1 VTCKGYG
8 FFAFKKGKK
17 IMRVLKF
24 GGSSLASAE
33 RFRQVADIIKDKS
46 QSSKVAVVV
55 SAPQGVTNHLV
66 AMAENISDDAK
77 LITDLGHFKRAITT
91 IIEDLSA
98 SLAEFNSQHCEQAL
112 VNYEHQLQRY
122 MQGAT
127 MLSYCPDH
135 IRARIISTGERLSV
149 AILDSVL
156 QSSGLQ
162 VSLLS
167 PEKFLFTNESSLNA
181 VADLVLSKEKFS
193 AEYEKL
199 NQVSLMP
206 GFIGMSIGKDN
217 EEGQVTTLGRN
228 GSDYSAAVL
237 AVCMQAEC
245 CEIWT
250 DVDGVYNADPRMIKD
265 AKLLDYLSYQEAM
278 ELSYFGASVLHPK
291 TIGPI
296 AQYHIPCLIKNTS
309 NPAAPGTLISSENDQ
324 QKRVKA
330 ISNLDDLTIVN
341 VSGPGMKGMVGMA
354 SRVFA
359 TMSRENISLVLISQ
373 SSSEY
378 CISFSIHSVDAQQA
392 EQSLKEEFELEL
404 LNGLLEPIT
413 LQGELSI
420 VSLVGDG
427 MHHQRGVAAKFFSSL
442 EQARV
447 NVVAIAQ
454 DSSERSISVVIEQ
467 RKCTAAMKVSHQN
480 FFSHKPTIDV
490 FLVGC
495 GVVGSELI
503 AQISRQQASLKEQN
517 IALKVYGIANSKG
530 MVFDQEGIDLGNWQE
545 VMVQGAEKKQAVE
558 VSAENIKKFVS
569 DNHLINPVLVDS
581 TSNEALAMS
590 YVDYLA
596 EGFHVV
602 TPNKKANTDSWQ
614 YYQEL
619 RSTAQK
625 TNRRFLYETTV
636 GAGLPVI
643 DTLQNLIK
651 AGDQLQR
658 FEGVLSGSLSYI
670 FGKLDEGMSLS
681 QATAIAKENGFTE
694 PDPRDDLSGM
704 DVARKLLIMARE
716 SGMQLELS
724 DINIESVL
732 PDDFDDSGDVDAFMS
747 NLSKLDSDVSSR
759 CAAAKAEGKVLRYI
773 GNIVDGKCQVSIE
786 SVDSNHP
793 LYSIKDGEN
802 ALAIH
807 SRYYQPLPFV
817 LRGYGAGAAVTAAG
831 VFGDILR
838 TLAWEQQH

>member
-1 VTCKGYG
+1 
-8 FFAFKKGKK
+8 
-17 IMRVLKF
+17 MRVLKF

-66 AMAENISDDAK
+66 AMAENLSDDAK
-77 LITDLGHFKRAITT
+77 LITDLGHFTRAITT

-98 SLAEFNSQHCEQAL
+98 SLTEFNAQHCQQAL
-112 VNYEHQLQRY
+112 ANYEHQLQRY

-156 QSSGLQ
+156 QSLGLQ

-181 VADLVLSKEKFS
+181 VADLVLSKERFS
-193 AEYEKL
+193 TEYKTL

-206 GFIGMSIGKDN
+206 GFIGMSHSQDN
-217 EEGQVTTLGRN
+217 SAGQITTLGRN

-237 AVCMQAEC
+237 AVCMQADC

-309 NPAAPGTLISSENDQ
+309 NPAAPGTLISNENDQ

-330 ISNLDDLTIVN
+330 ISNLNELTMVN

-378 CISFSIHSVDAQQA
+378 CISCCIHSVDAQLA

-413 LQGELSI
+413 LKGELSI

-503 AQISRQQASLKEQN
+503 AQISRQQTSLKAQN

-530 MVFDQEGIDLGNWQE
+530 MVFNKEGIDLDNWQD
-545 VMVQGAEKKQAVE
+545 VMAQA
-558 VSAENIKKFVS
+558 AENKKTLEVNAHNMKAFVS
-569 DNHLINPVLVDS
+569 ENHLINPVLVDS
-581 TSNEALAMS
+581 TSDEALAMS
-590 YVDYLA
+590 YVDYFA

-681 QATAIAKENGFTE
+681 AATAIAKENGFTE

-716 SGMQLELS
+716 AGMQLELS

-732 PDDFDDSGDVDAFMS
+732 PDDFDDSGDVEQFMS
-747 NLSKLDSDVSSR
+747 NLSKLDNAVSAR
-759 CAAAKAEGKVLRYI
+759 CEAAKEAGKVLRYI
-773 GNIVDGKCQVSIE
+773 GNIVDGKCRVSIE
-786 SVDSNHP
+786 AVDASHP
-793 LYSIKDGEN
+793 LYSIKEGEN

-831 VFGDILR
+831 VFGDVLR
-838 TLAWEQQH
+838 TLTWEQQH

>member
-1 VTCKGYG
+1 VTIKVTG
-8 FFAFKKGKK
+8 FFFVLGEVK
-17 IMRVLKF
+17 MRVLKF

-33 RFRQVADIIKDKS
+33 RFVQVANIIKSKS
-46 QSSKVAVVV
+46 SSSELAIVV

-66 AMAENISDDAK
+66 AMAENISDEIK
-77 LITDLGHFKRAITT
+77 LQNDLKHFRQAIET
-91 IIEDLSA
+91 IIGDLSA
-98 SLAEFNSQHCEQAL
+98 TLANFDVKHAEQTLA
-112 VNYEHQLQRY
+112 NWEHQLARY
-122 MQGAT
+122 LQGAT

-135 IRARIISTGERLSV
+135 IRAIIISIGERMSV

-156 QSSGLQ
+156 RTSDIE
-162 VSLLS
+162 VSVLE
-167 PEKFLFTNESSLNA
+167 PEKFLRTNDVSLNA
-181 VADLVLSKEKFS
+181 LADLVLCKEKFKVQFES
-193 AEYEKL
+193 L
-199 NQVSLMP
+199 NKVSLMP
-206 GFIGMSIGKDN
+206 GFIGVDSQGK
-217 EEGQVTTLGRN
+217 VTTLGRN

-237 AVCMQAEC
+237 AVCTQAEC

-250 DVDGVYNADPRMIKD
+250 DVDGVYNADPRLIKD
-265 AKLLDYLSYQEAM
+265 ARLLDYLSYQEAM

-296 AQYHIPCLIKNTS
+296 AQYHIPCLIKNTG
-309 NPAAPGTLISSENDQ
+309 NPSAEGTLIANENDQ
-324 QKRVKA
+324 KKQVKA
-330 ISNLDDLTIVN
+330 ISNLDDLTMVN

-359 TMSRENISLVLISQ
+359 TMSRENISIVLISQ

-378 CISFSIHSVDAQQA
+378 CISFCIHSADAQLA
-392 EQSLKEEFELEL
+392 KQSLTEEFELEL
-404 LNGLLEPIT
+404 LNGLLEPLSLT
-413 LQGELSI
+413 DDLSI

-427 MHHQRGVAAKFFSSL
+427 MHHQQGVAAKFFSSL
-442 EQARV
+442 AQARV

-454 DSSERSISVVIEQ
+454 DSSERSISVVIEK
-467 RKCTAAMKVSHQN
+467 RKCTDAMKVSHQN

-503 AQISRQQASLKEQN
+503 AQIARQQPKLKEQN

-530 MVFDQEGIDLGNWQE
+530 MVFDTDGIDLDNWQGLLGKE
-545 VMVQGAEKKQAVE
+545 PVAVN
-558 VSAENIKKFVS
+558 AENIKAFVRE
-569 DNHLINPVLVDS
+569 NHLINPVLVDS

-590 YVDYLA
+590 YVDFLE

-614 YYQEL
+614 YYQAL
-619 RSTAQK
+619 RAAAQK

-643 DTLQNLIK
+643 DTFQNLLK
-651 AGDQLQR
+651 AGDELLR

-670 FGKLDEGMSLS
+670 FGKLDEGMKLS
-681 QATAIAKENGFTE
+681 EATAIAKENGFTE

-716 SGMQLELS
+716 AGLQLELS
-724 DINIESVL
+724 DIKVDSVL
-732 PDDFDDSGDVDAFMS
+732 SEDFDDSGDVDTFMK
-747 NLSKLDSDVSSR
+747 NLEKLDSPFADR
-759 CAAAKAEGKVLRYI
+759 IETAKAEGKVLRYI
-773 GNIVDGKCQVSIE
+773 GNIVDGECQVSIE
-786 SVDSNHP
+786 AVDQSHP
-793 LYSIKDGEN
+793 LHSIKDGEN

>member
-1 VTCKGYG
+1 
-8 FFAFKKGKK
+8 
-17 IMRVLKF
+17 MRVLKF
-24 GGSSLASAE
+24 GGSSLANAD
-33 RFRQVADIIKDKS
+33 RFIQVANIIKEVCQKTS
-46 QSSKVAVVV
+46 VGIVV

-66 AMAENISDDAK
+66 ALAQTPSDETANQQGLK
-77 LITDLGHFKRAITT
+77 QFKQVITAI
-91 IIEDLSA
+91 IDDLSVTIDG
-98 SLAEFNSQHCEQAL
+98 FNRQHCEQAL
-112 VNYEHQLQRY
+112 IQWEHQLSHY
-122 MQGAT
+122 LQGVA
-127 MLSYCPDH
+127 LLKFCPEH

-149 AILDSVL
+149 AMLSAVL
-156 QSSGLQ
+156 TAQNQ
-162 VSLLS
+162 EVSIIA
-167 PEKFLFTNESSLNA
+167 PEKFLTTNDSSLNA
-181 VADLVLSKEKFS
+181 VADLVLCKDQFQHVYQGNL
-193 AEYEKL
+193 A
-199 NQVSLMP
+199 NIAIMP
-206 GFIGMSIGKDN
+206 GFIGVNSQG
-217 EEGQVTTLGRN
+217 EVTTLGRN

-237 AVCMQAEC
+237 AVCTEAQC

-250 DVDGVYNADPRMIKD
+250 DVDGIYNADPRVIPE
-265 AKLLDYLSYQEAM
+265 ATLLDYLSYQEAM

-296 AQYHIPCLIKNTS
+296 AQYHIPCLIKNTG
-309 NPAAPGTLISSENDQ
+309 NPTAPGTLIATENDQ
-324 QKRVKA
+324 KQQVKA
-330 ISNLDDLTIVN
+330 ISNLDNLTMVN

-359 TMSRENISLVLISQ
+359 TMSRENISLVMISQ

-378 CISFSIHSVDAQQA
+378 CISFCIYSSDAQRA
-392 EQSLKEEFELEL
+392 KASLAEEFELEL
-404 LNGLLEPIT
+404 LNSLLEPIA
-413 LQGELSI
+413 LKNDLSI
-420 VSLVGDG
+420 ISLVGDG

-442 EQARV
+442 AQARV

-467 RKCTAAMKVSHQN
+467 RKCTDALKISHQN
-480 FFSHKPTIDV
+480 FFSHRPTIDV

-503 AQISRQQASLKEQN
+503 AQIARQQDTLKKQN
-517 IALKVYGIANSKG
+517 IDLKVYGVANSKG
-530 MVFDQEGIDLGNWQE
+530 MVFSKSGLNLQNYQAALGKN
-545 VMVQGAEKKQAVE
+545 AVE
-558 VSAENIKKFVS
+558 VNAENIKAFVR
-569 DNHLINPVLVDS
+569 DNHLINPVLVDC
-581 TSNEALAMS
+581 TSNEQLAMS
-590 YVDYLA
+590 YVDYLQ

-614 YYQEL
+614 YYQSL
-619 RSTAQK
+619 RSAAQK

-651 AGDQLQR
+651 AGDQLMR

-670 FGKLDEGMSLS
+670 FGKLEEGMSLS

-716 SGMQLELS
+716 AGMRLELS
-724 DINIESVL
+724 DIKIQSVL
-732 PDDFDDSGDVDAFMS
+732 PESFDSSGDVATFMS
-747 NLSKLDSDVSSR
+747 NLTALDNQVSEQV
-759 CAAAKAEGKVLRYI
+759 AAAKTQGKVLRYI
-773 GNIVDGKCQVSIE
+773 GNIVDGQCQVTIE
-786 SVDSNHP
+786 AVDSAHP

-831 VFGDILR
+831 VFGDVLR
-838 TLAWEQQH
+838 TLAWEHQD

>member
-1 VTCKGYG
+1 
-8 FFAFKKGKK
+8 
-17 IMRVLKF
+17 MRVLKF

-33 RFRQVADIIKDKS
+33 RFLAVASIIKEQS
-46 QSSKVAVVV
+46 QTCQVAVVV

-66 AMAENISDDAK
+66 AMAENISDEDK
-77 LITDLGHFKRAITT
+77 LQSDLGHFKHAILT
-91 IIEDLSA
+91 ILDDLSA
-98 SLAEFNSQHCEQAL
+98 TSSDFNRQHCEQVL
-112 VNYEHQLQRY
+112 TRCENQLSRY

-127 MLSYCPDH
+127 LLSFCPEH
-135 IRARIISTGERLSV
+135 IRARIISMGERLSV
-149 AILDSVL
+149 ALLSSVL
-156 QSSGLQ
+156 ASKGDN
-162 VSLLS
+162 VSELE
-167 PEKFLFTNESSLNA
+167 PEKFLHTSDDWLNA
-181 VADLVLSKEKFS
+181 VADLVLCREKFKNVYS
-193 AEYEKL
+193 KL
-199 NQVSLMP
+199 NQISVMP
-206 GFIGMSIGKDN
+206 GFIGVNSN
-217 EEGQVTTLGRN
+217 NQVTTLGRN

-237 AVCMQAEC
+237 AVCVQAQC

-250 DVDGVYNADPRMIKD
+250 DVDGIYNADPRVIKD
-265 AKLLDYLSYQEAM
+265 ASLLDYLSYQEAM

-296 AQYHIPCLIKNTS
+296 AQYHIPCLIKNTG
-309 NPAAPGTLISSENDQ
+309 NPSAPGTLIDNENDQ

-330 ISNLDDLTIVN
+330 ISSLDDLTMVN

-378 CISFSIHSVDAQQA
+378 CISFCIYSSDAQRA
-392 EQSLKEEFELEL
+392 EQSLQEEFELEL
-404 LNGLLEPIT
+404 LNGLLEPIS
-413 LQGELSI
+413 LKKELSI

-427 MHHQRGVAAKFFSSL
+427 MHHQQGVAAKFFSSL
-442 EQARV
+442 AQARV

-467 RKCTAAMKVSHQN
+467 RKCTDALKVSHQN

-495 GVVGSELI
+495 GVVGSELLAQIARQQPSLI
-503 AQISRQQASLKEQN
+503 AQN
-517 IALKVYGIANSKG
+517 IDLKVYGLANSKG
-530 MVFDQEGIDLGNWQE
+530 MVFDVNGIDLENWQ
-545 VMVQGAEKKQAVE
+545 QAQQQSPVA
-558 VSAENIKKFVS
+558 VTVENIKAFVR

-581 TSNEALAMS
+581 TSNEELAMS
-590 YVDYLA
+590 YVGFFE

-614 YYQEL
+614 YYQAL
-619 RSTAQK
+619 RSAAQK

-670 FGKLDEGMSLS
+670 FGKLDEGMALS

-724 DINIESVL
+724 DISIESVL
-732 PDDFDDSGDVDAFMS
+732 PSDFDASGDVASFMK
-747 NLSKLDSDVSSR
+747 NLSSIDQAFSQRVSD
-759 CAAAKAEGKVLRYI
+759 AKDEGKVLRYI

-786 SVDSNHP
+786 AVDQTHP
-793 LYSIKDGEN
+793 LYSVKDGEN

-807 SRYYQPLPFV
+807 SRYYQPL
-817 LRGYGAGAAVTAAG
+817 
-831 VFGDILR
+831 
-838 TLAWEQQH
+838 

>member
-1 VTCKGYG
+1 
-8 FFAFKKGKK
+8 
-17 IMRVLKF
+17 MRVLKF

-33 RFRQVADIIKDKS
+33 RFVQVANIIKSKS
-46 QSSKVAVVV
+46 SSSELAIVV

-66 AMAENISDDAK
+66 AMAENISDEIK
-77 LITDLGHFKRAITT
+77 LQNDLKHFRQAIET
-91 IIEDLSA
+91 IIGDLSA
-98 SLAEFNSQHCEQAL
+98 TLANFDVKHAEQTLA
-112 VNYEHQLQRY
+112 NWEHQLGRY
-122 MQGAT
+122 LQGAT

-135 IRARIISTGERLSV
+135 IRAIIISIGERMSV

-156 QSSGLQ
+156 RTSDIE
-162 VSLLS
+162 VSVLE
-167 PEKFLFTNESSLNA
+167 PEKFLRTNDVSLNA
-181 VADLVLSKEKFS
+181 LADLVLCKEKFQVQF
-193 AEYEKL
+193 ENL
-199 NQVSLMP
+199 NKISLMP
-206 GFIGMSIGKDN
+206 GFIGVDSQ
-217 EEGQVTTLGRN
+217 GQVTTLGRN

-237 AVCMQAEC
+237 AVCTQAEC

-250 DVDGVYNADPRMIKD
+250 DVDGVYNADPRLIKD
-265 AKLLDYLSYQEAM
+265 ARLLDYLSYQEAM

-296 AQYHIPCLIKNTS
+296 AQYHIPCLIKNTG
-309 NPAAPGTLISSENDQ
+309 NPSAEGTLIANENDQ
-324 QKRVKA
+324 KKQVKA
-330 ISNLDDLTIVN
+330 ISNLDDLTMVN

-359 TMSRENISLVLISQ
+359 TMSRESISIVLISQ

-378 CISFSIHSVDAQQA
+378 CISFCIHSADAQLA
-392 EQSLKEEFELEL
+392 KQSLTEEFELEL
-404 LNGLLEPIT
+404 LNGLLEPLSLT
-413 LQGELSI
+413 DDLSI

-427 MHHQRGVAAKFFSSL
+427 MHHQQGVAAKFFSSL
-442 EQARV
+442 AQARV

-454 DSSERSISVVIEQ
+454 DSSERSISVVIEK
-467 RKCTAAMKVSHQN
+467 RKCTDAMKVSHQN

-503 AQISRQQASLKEQN
+503 AQIARQQPKLKEQN

-530 MVFDQEGIDLGNWQE
+530 MVFDTNGIDLENWQGLLGKDP
-545 VMVQGAEKKQAVE
+545 VAVN
-558 VSAENIKKFVS
+558 AENIKAFVRE
-569 DNHLINPVLVDS
+569 NHLINPVLVDS

-590 YVDYLA
+590 YVDFLE

-614 YYQEL
+614 YYQAL
-619 RSTAQK
+619 REAAQK

-643 DTLQNLIK
+643 DTFQNLLK
-651 AGDQLQR
+651 AGDELLR

-670 FGKLDEGMSLS
+670 FGKLDEGMKLS
-681 QATAIAKENGFTE
+681 EATAIAKENGFTE

-716 SGMQLELS
+716 AGLQLELS
-724 DINIESVL
+724 DIKVDSVL
-732 PDDFDDSGDVDAFMS
+732 SDDFDDSGDVDTFMK
-747 NLSKLDSDVSSR
+747 NLEKLDSPFADRIATAS
-759 CAAAKAEGKVLRYI
+759 AEGKVLRYI
-773 GNIVDGKCQVSIE
+773 GNIVDGECQVSIE
-786 SVDSNHP
+786 AVDQSHP
-793 LYSIKDGEN
+793 LHSIKDGEN

>member
-1 VTCKGYG
+1 
-8 FFAFKKGKK
+8 
-17 IMRVLKF
+17 MRVLKF

-46 QSSKVAVVV
+46 QSSQVAVVV

-66 AMAENISDDAK
+66 AMAENISDEAK
-77 LITDLGHFKRAITT
+77 LVTDLGHFKRAITS
-91 IIEDLSA
+91 IIDDLSA
-98 SLAEFNSQHCEQAL
+98 SLPEFNAIHCEQAL
-112 VNYEHQLQRY
+112 ANYEHQLSRY

-127 MLSYCPDH
+127 MLTYCPDH

-167 PEKFLFTNESSLNA
+167 PEKFLFTNDSSLNA
-181 VADLVLSKEKFS
+181 VADLVLSKESFHS
-193 AEYEKL
+193 QYDKL
-199 NQVSLMP
+199 NQISLMP
-206 GFIGMSIGKDN
+206 GFIGMSIGKDQV
-217 EEGQVTTLGRN
+217 EGQITTLGRN

-250 DVDGVYNADPRMIKD
+250 DVDGVYNADPRMIKE

-309 NPAAPGTLISSENDQ
+309 NPSAPGTLISNENDQ
-324 QKRVKA
+324 QKCVKA
-330 ISNLDDLTIVN
+330 ISNLDDITMVN

-378 CISFSIHSVDAQQA
+378 CISFSIHSVDALQA

-404 LNGLLEPIT
+404 LNGLLEPIA
-413 LQGELSI
+413 LKGDLSI

-447 NVVAIAQ
+447 NIVAIAQ
-454 DSSERSISVVIEQ
+454 DSSERSISVVIEE

-480 FFSHKPTIDV
+480 FFSHKPAIDV

-530 MVFDQEGIDLGNWQE
+530 MVFDNAGIDLDNWQN
-545 VMVQGAEKKQAVE
+545 VMAQAADNKKAVE
-558 VSAENIKKFVS
+558 VNAANIKAFVS

-619 RSTAQK
+619 RATAQK

-643 DTLQNLIK
+643 DTLQGLIK

-658 FEGVLSGSLSYI
+658 FEGILSGSLSYI

-681 QATAIAKENGFTE
+681 AATAIAKDNGFTE

-724 DINIESVL
+724 DIDIESVL
-732 PDDFDDSGDVDAFMS
+732 PDDFDASGDVDEFMN
-747 NLSKLDSDVSSR
+747 NLPKLDSGMSAR
-759 CAAAKAEGKVLRYI
+759 CEQAKAQGQVLRYI
-773 GNIVDGKCQVSIE
+773 GNIVDGKCRVSIE
-786 SVDSNHP
+786 AVDASHP
-793 LYSIKDGEN
+793 LYSIKEGEN
-802 ALAIH
+802 ALAVH

-838 TLAWEQQH
+838 TLTWEQHH

>member
-1 VTCKGYG
+1 
-8 FFAFKKGKK
+8 
-17 IMRVLKF
+17 MRVLKF
-24 GGSSLASAE
+24 GGSSLATAE
-33 RFRQVADIIKDKS
+33 RFRQVADIIKEKS

-66 AMAENISDDAK
+66 AMTENISDEAK

-91 IIEDLSA
+91 IIDDLSA
-98 SLAEFNSQHCEQAL
+98 SIPEFNAHHCEQAL
-112 VNYEHQLQRY
+112 INYEHQLQRY

-127 MLSYCPDH
+127 MLTYCPDH

-156 QSSGLQ
+156 QSLGLQ

-167 PEKFLFTNESSLNA
+167 PEKFLFTSDSSLNA
-181 VADLVLSKEKFS
+181 VADLVLSKQKFS
-193 AEYEKL
+193 TEYEKL

-206 GFIGMSIGKDN
+206 GFIGMSISKGNK
-217 EEGQVTTLGRN
+217 EGNVTTLGRN

-250 DVDGVYNADPRMIKD
+250 DVDGVYNADPRMIKE

-309 NPAAPGTLISSENDQ
+309 NPTAAGTLISNENDQ

-330 ISNLDDLTIVN
+330 ISNLDNLTMVN

-378 CISFSIHSVDAQQA
+378 CISFCIYSADMQQA
-392 EQSLKEEFELEL
+392 ERSLKEEFELEL
-404 LNGLLEPIT
+404 LNGLLEPIG
-413 LQGELSI
+413 LKSELSI

-427 MHHQRGVAAKFFSSL
+427 MNHQRGVAAKFFSSL
-442 EQARV
+442 AQARV

-480 FFSHKPTIDV
+480 FFSHKPAIDV

-503 AQISRQQASLKEQN
+503 AQISRQQVSLKKQN

-530 MVFDQEGIDLGNWQE
+530 MVFDKEGIDLDNWQD
-545 VMVQGAEKKQAVE
+545 VLAQGIENKQAVE
-558 VSAENIKKFVS
+558 VNTQNIKTFVN

-590 YVDYLA
+590 YVEYLA

-614 YYQEL
+614 YYQAL

-651 AGDQLQR
+651 AGDQLER
-658 FEGVLSGSLSYI
+658 FEGILSGSLSYI
-670 FGKLDEGMSLS
+670 FGKLDEGMTLS
-681 QATAIAKENGFTE
+681 AATAIAKTNGFTE

-724 DINIESVL
+724 DITIESVL
-732 PDDFDDSGDVDAFMS
+732 PSDFDDSGDVDTFMQ
-747 NLSKLDSDVSSR
+747 NLSKLDSTMSAR

-786 SVDSNHP
+786 AVDASHP
-793 LYSIKDGEN
+793 LYSVKDGEN

-838 TLAWEQQH
+838 TLSWEQQH

>member
-1 VTCKGYG
+1 
-8 FFAFKKGKK
+8 
-17 IMRVLKF
+17 MRVLKF

-46 QSSKVAVVV
+46 KSSKVAVVV

-66 AMAENISDDAK
+66 AMAENISDEAK
-77 LITDLGHFKRAITT
+77 LVTDLGHFNRAITT
-91 IIEDLSA
+91 IIDDLSA
-98 SLAEFNSQHCEQAL
+98 SITNFNNQHCKQAL
-112 VNYEHQLQRY
+112 TNYEQQLERY

-127 MLSYCPDH
+127 LLTYCPAH

-149 AILDSVL
+149 AILDAVL
-156 QSSGLQ
+156 QAYGLQ
-162 VSLLS
+162 VSLLA
-167 PEKFLFTNESSLNA
+167 PEKFLYTNNSSLNA
-181 VADLVLSKEKFS
+181 VADLVLSKDKFAS
-193 AEYEKL
+193 EYNKL
-199 NQVSLMP
+199 SQVALMP
-206 GFIGMSIGKDN
+206 GFIGVNADIKNGMP
-217 EEGQVTTLGRN
+217 QVTTLGRN

-237 AVCMQAEC
+237 AVCAEAEC

-250 DVDGVYNADPRMIKD
+250 DVDGVYNADPRYIKE

-309 NPAAPGTLISSENDQ
+309 NPSAPGTLISSENDQ

-330 ISNLDDLTIVN
+330 ISNLDDLTMVN

-378 CISFSIHSVDAQQA
+378 CISFCIYSSDAELA
-392 EQSLKEEFELEL
+392 KQSLQDEFELEL
-404 LNGLLEPIT
+404 LNGLLEP
-413 LQGELSI
+413 LSLKGELSI

-442 EQARV
+442 AQARV
-447 NVVAIAQ
+447 NVIAIAQ
-454 DSSERSISVVIEQ
+454 DSSERSISVVVEQ
-467 RKCTAAMKVSHQN
+467 RKCMDAMKVSHQN

-503 AQISRQQASLKEQN
+503 AQISRQQTSLKEQN
-517 IALKVYGIANSKG
+517 IVLKVYGIANSKG
-530 MVFDQEGIDLGNWQE
+530 MVFDKEGIDLNNWQD
-545 VMVQGAEKKQAVE
+545 VVAQAEQALPVN
-558 VSAENIKKFVS
+558 VDNLKAFVR
-569 DNHLINPVLVDS
+569 DNHLINPVFVDS

-602 TPNKKANTDSWQ
+602 TPNKKANTDSWE
-614 YYQEL
+614 YYQKL
-619 RSTAQK
+619 RSTAQQ

-636 GAGLPVI
+636 GAGLPII
-643 DTLQNLIK
+643 DTLQSLIK
-651 AGDQLQR
+651 AGDELQR

-670 FGKLDEGMSLS
+670 FGKLEEGMSLS
-681 QATAIAKENGFTE
+681 EATSIAKENGFTE
-694 PDPRDDLSGM
+694 PDPRDDLSGL

-716 SGMQLELS
+716 SGMPLELS
-724 DINIESVL
+724 DISIESVL
-732 PDDFDDSGDVDAFMS
+732 PRDFDDSGDISEFMT
-747 NLSKLDSDVSSR
+747 NLSKLDSDFAERVAS
-759 CAAAKAEGKVLRYI
+759 AKSAGKVLRYI

-786 SVDSNHP
+786 AVGIDHP

-831 VFGDILR
+831 VFGDLLR

>member
-1 VTCKGYG
+1 
-8 FFAFKKGKK
+8 
-17 IMRVLKF
+17 MRVLKF

-33 RFRQVADIIKDKS
+33 RFRQVAEIIKDKS
-46 QSSKVAVVV
+46 QESKVAVVV

-66 AMAENISDDAK
+66 AMAENISDEAK
-77 LITDLGHFKRAITT
+77 LVTDLGHFKRAIIT
-91 IIEDLSA
+91 IIDDLSA
-98 SLAEFNSQHCEQAL
+98 SISNFNHQHCEQAL
-112 VNYEHQLQRY
+112 VNYEHQLSRY

-149 AILDSVL
+149 AILDAVL
-156 QSSGLQ
+156 QASGLQ
-162 VSLLS
+162 VSLLA
-167 PEKFLFTNESSLNA
+167 PEKFLFTNDSSLNA

-193 AEYEKL
+193 QEYSQL
-199 NQVSLMP
+199 SQVALMP
-206 GFIGMSIGKDN
+206 GFIGVSVESND
-217 EEGQVTTLGRN
+217 ELPQVTTLGRN

-237 AVCMQAEC
+237 AVCAQAEC

-250 DVDGVYNADPRMIKD
+250 DVDGIYNADPRMIKE

-296 AQYHIPCLIKNTS
+296 AQYHIDCLIKNTS
-309 NPAAPGTLISSENDQ
+309 NPSAPGTLISNENDQ
-324 QKRVKA
+324 QKCVKA
-330 ISNLDDLTIVN
+330 ISNLDDLTMVN

-359 TMSRENISLVLISQ
+359 AMSRENISLVLISQ

-378 CISFSIHSVDAQQA
+378 CISFCIYSSDAALAQQ
-392 EQSLKEEFELEL
+392 SLQDEFELEL
-404 LNGLLEPIT
+404 LNGLLEPVSLT
-413 LQGELSI
+413 GDLSI

-427 MHHQRGVAAKFFSSL
+427 MHQQRGVAAKFFSSL
-442 EQARV
+442 AQARV
-447 NVVAIAQ
+447 NVIAIAQ

-467 RKCTAAMKVSHQN
+467 RKCTDAMKVSHQN

-503 AQISRQQASLKEQN
+503 AQISRQQESLHEQN
-517 IALKVYGIANSKG
+517 IDLKVYGIANSQG
-530 MVFDQEGIDLGNWQE
+530 MVFEKEGIDLDNWKD
-545 VMVQGAEKKQAVE
+545 VIAQG
-558 VSAENIKKFVS
+558 VSNGKAQPVNIDNLKRFVRE
-569 DNHLINPVLVDS
+569 NHLINPVFVDS
-581 TSNEALAMS
+581 TSNEQLAMS

-602 TPNKKANTDSWQ
+602 TPNKKANTDSWE
-614 YYQEL
+614 YYQAL
-619 RSTAQK
+619 RQTAQQ

-643 DTLQNLIK
+643 DTLQSLIK
-651 AGDQLQR
+651 AGDKLQR
-658 FEGVLSGSLSYI
+658 FEGILSGSLSYM
-670 FGKLDEGMSLS
+670 FGKLDEGMALS
-681 QATAIAKENGFTE
+681 EATAIAKENGFTE

-716 SGMQLELS
+716 AGMKLELS
-724 DINIESVL
+724 DITIEPVL
-732 PDDFDDSGDVDAFMS
+732 PANFDASGDVDTFMA
-747 NLSKLDSDVSSR
+747 NLKAIDGEFSERVAK
-759 CAAAKAEGKVLRYI
+759 AKAEGKVLRYI

-786 SVDSNHP
+786 AVDASHP

-817 LRGYGAGAAVTAAG
+817 LRGYGAGASVTAAG
-831 VFGDILR
+831 VFGDLLR
-838 TLAWEQQH
+838 TLAWEQH

>member
-1 VTCKGYG
+1 
-8 FFAFKKGKK
+8 
-17 IMRVLKF
+17 MRVLKF

-33 RFRQVADIIKDKS
+33 RFRQVAEIIKDKS
-46 QSSKVAVVV
+46 QSSKVAIVV

-66 AMAENISDDAK
+66 AMAENISDGAK
-77 LITDLGHFKRAITT
+77 LATDLGHFKRAITA

-98 SLAEFNSQHCEQAL
+98 SLENFNSQHCEQAL
-112 VNYEHQLQRY
+112 TNYEHQLERF

-127 MLSYCPDH
+127 LLSYCPDH

-156 QSSGLQ
+156 QAAGLQ

-167 PEKFLFTNESSLNA
+167 PEKFLFTNDSSLNA
-181 VADLVLSKEKFS
+181 VADLVLCKEKFKE
-193 AEYEKL
+193 AYIDL
-199 NQVSLMP
+199 NQVALMP
-206 GFIGMSIGKDN
+206 GFIGVSVSDDEQQI
-217 EEGQVTTLGRN
+217 TTLGRN

-237 AVCMQAEC
+237 AVCTQAEC

-309 NPAAPGTLISSENDQ
+309 NPAAPGTLISNENDQ
-324 QKRVKA
+324 KKCVKA
-330 ISNLDDLTIVN
+330 ISNLDDLTMVN

-378 CISFSIHSVDAQQA
+378 CISFCIYSADTVRA
-392 EQSLKEEFELEL
+392 EQSLKGEFELEL
-404 LNGLLEPIT
+404 LNGLLEPIA
-413 LQGELSI
+413 LKNDLSI

-427 MHHQRGVAAKFFSSL
+427 MHHQRGVAAKFFASL

-454 DSSERSISVVIEQ
+454 DSSERSISVVIEK

-480 FFSHKPTIDV
+480 FFSHKPAIDV

-503 AQISRQQASLKEQN
+503 AQISRQQQSLKQQN

-530 MVFDQEGIDLGNWQE
+530 MIFDKDGIDLNNWQE
-545 VMVQGAEKKQAVE
+545 VMAQGAENSQAVP
-558 VSAENIKKFVS
+558 VNAENLKAFVS

-581 TSNEALAMS
+581 TSNESLAMS

-643 DTLQNLIK
+643 DTLQSLIK
-651 AGDQLQR
+651 AGDKLQR

-670 FGKLDEGMSLS
+670 FGKLDEGMALS
-681 QATAIAKENGFTE
+681 EATAIAKENGFTE

-704 DVARKLLIMARE
+704 DVARKLLILARE
-716 SGMQLELS
+716 SGMALELS
-724 DINIESVL
+724 DITIESVL
-732 PDDFDDSGDVDAFMS
+732 PDDFDDSGDVSEFMA
-747 NLSKLDSDVSSR
+747 NLSKLDADFGVR
-759 CAAAKAEGKVLRYI
+759 IDAAKAEGKVLRYI
-773 GNIVDGKCQVSIE
+773 GNIIDGKCQVSIDA
-786 SVDSNHP
+786 VASNHP

>member
-1 VTCKGYG
+1 
-8 FFAFKKGKK
+8 
-17 IMRVLKF
+17 MRVLKF
-24 GGSSLASAE
+24 GGSSLATAD
-33 RFRQVADIIKDKS
+33 RFIQVAKIIKEKS
-46 QSSKVAVVV
+46 KDSPLAVVV

-66 AMAENISDDAK
+66 AMAENITDEVKLSSD
-77 LITDLGHFKRAITT
+77 LIQFNRAITT
-91 IIEDLSA
+91 IVEDLSTKIPTFSGQA
-98 SLAEFNSQHCEQAL
+98 THELLATW
-112 VNYEHQLQRY
+112 EHKLGRY
-122 MQGAT
+122 LQGAV

-135 IRARIISTGERLSV
+135 IRAIIISIGERMSV
-149 AILDSVL
+149 SILT
-156 QSSGLQ
+156 
-162 VSLLS
+162 SLLKTNEINAS
-167 PEKFLFTNESSLNA
+167 IIEPEKFLYTNNVSLNA
-181 VADLVLSKEKFS
+181 LADLVLCKEAFQK
-193 AEYEKL
+193 EYSEL
-199 NQVSLMP
+199 NRVSLMP
-206 GFIGMSIGKDN
+206 GFIGTSEKGSI
-217 EEGQVTTLGRN
+217 TTLGRN

-237 AVCMQAEC
+237 AVCSQAEC

-250 DVDGVYNADPRMIKD
+250 DVDGVYNADPRLIKD
-265 AKLLDYLSYQEAM
+265 ATLLDYLSYQEAM

-296 AQYHIPCLIKNTS
+296 AQYHIPCLIKNTG
-309 NPAAPGTLISSENDQ
+309 NPEAQGTLIANENDKKKQ
-324 QKRVKA
+324 VKA
-330 ISNLDDLTIVN
+330 ISNLDNLTMVN

-378 CISFSIHSVDAQQA
+378 CISFCIYSADAAIA
-392 EQSLKEEFELEL
+392 ESCLKQEFELEL
-404 LNGLLEPIT
+404 LNGLLEPIG
-413 LQGELSI
+413 LKHELSI

-427 MHHQRGVAAKFFSSL
+427 MHHQQGVAAKFFSSL
-442 EQARV
+442 AQARV

-454 DSSERSISVVIEQ
+454 DSSERSISVVIEK

-503 AQISRQQASLKEQN
+503 AQIFRQQAKLKEQN
-517 IALKVYGIANSKG
+517 ISLKVYGLANSKG
-530 MVFDQEGIDLGNWQE
+530 MVFEADGIDLENWQ
-545 VMVQGAEKKQAVE
+545 GLLGKDPVE
-558 VSAENIKKFVS
+558 VNAENIKQFVR
-569 DNHLINPVLVDS
+569 DHHLINPVLVDS
-581 TSNEALAMS
+581 TSNEILAMS
-590 YVDYLA
+590 YVDFLQ

-602 TPNKKANTDSWQ
+602 TPNKKANTDSWE
-614 YYQEL
+614 YYQAL
-619 RSTAQK
+619 RKAAQT

-643 DTLQNLIK
+643 DTLQSLIK
-651 AGDQLQR
+651 AGDELVQ

-681 QATAIAKENGFTE
+681 QATKIAKENGFTE
-694 PDPRDDLSGM
+694 PDPRDDLSGL

-716 SGMQLELS
+716 AGMKLELS
-724 DINIESVL
+724 DIEIEPVL
-732 PDDFDDSGDVDAFMS
+732 PQGFDDSGDVSQFMANIVTLDDAFAQR
-747 NLSKLDSDVSSR
+747 VE
-759 CAAAKAEGKVLRYI
+759 AAKDEGKVLRYI
-773 GNIVDGKCQVSIE
+773 GNIINGKCRVSIE
-786 SVDSNHP
+786 AVGVGHP

-817 LRGYGAGAAVTAAG
+817 LRGYGAGAEVTAAG
-831 VFGDILR
+831 VFGDLLR

>member
-1 VTCKGYG
+1 
-8 FFAFKKGKK
+8 
-17 IMRVLKF
+17 MRVLKF

-66 AMAENISDDAK
+66 AMAENISDEAK
-77 LITDLGHFKRAITT
+77 LTTDLGHFKRAIST
-91 IIEDLSA
+91 IIDDLSA
-98 SLAEFNSQHCEQAL
+98 SLSEFNSQHCEQAL

-127 MLSYCPDH
+127 LLSYCPDH

-206 GFIGMSIGKDN
+206 GFIGMGVSKDN
-217 EEGQVTTLGRN
+217 EDGQVTTLGRN

-330 ISNLDDLTIVN
+330 ISNLDDLTMVN

-359 TMSRENISLVLISQ
+359 TMSRESISLVLISQ

-480 FFSHKPTIDV
+480 FFSHKPAIDV

-530 MVFDQEGIDLGNWQE
+530 MVFDKEGIDLGNWQE
-545 VMVQGAEKKQAVE
+545 VMVEGAQNKQAVE
-558 VSAENIKKFVS
+558 VNAENIKAFVS

-602 TPNKKANTDSWQ
+602 TPNKKANTDTWQ

-670 FGKLDEGMSLS
+670 FGKLDEGMLLS
-681 QATAIAKENGFTE
+681 EATAIAKENGFTE

-732 PDDFDDSGDVDAFMS
+732 PDDFDDSGDVDEFMR
-747 NLSKLDSDVSSR
+747 NLSKLDSDVSAR
-759 CAAAKAEGKVLRYI
+759 CETAKAEGKVLRYI
-773 GNIVDGKCQVSIE
+773 GNIVDGKCQVSVE
-786 SVDSNHP
+786 AVDSSHP

>member
-1 VTCKGYG
+1 
-8 FFAFKKGKK
+8 
-17 IMRVLKF
+17 MRVLKF

-46 QSSKVAVVV
+46 ESSNIAIVV

-66 AMAENISDDAK
+66 AMAENITDESK
-77 LITDLGHFKRAITT
+77 LDTDLDNFKRAITT
-91 IIEDLSA
+91 IIDDLSA
-98 SLAEFNSQHCEQAL
+98 SISNFNHLHCEQAL
-112 VNYEHQLQRY
+112 ANYEQQLSRY
-122 MQGAT
+122 MKGAT
-127 MLSYCPDH
+127 LLTYCPDH

-149 AILDSVL
+149 AILESVL
-156 QSSGLQ
+156 ESYSLK
-162 VSLLS
+162 VSVLA
-167 PEKFLFTNESSLNA
+167 PENFLYTNNSSLNA
-181 VADLVLSKEKFS
+181 VADLVLSKEKFT
-193 AEYEKL
+193 AKYNDLE
-199 NQVSLMP
+199 NISLMP
-206 GFIGMSIGKDN
+206 GFFGVN
-217 EEGQVTTLGRN
+217 EDSGQQQVTTLGRN

-237 AVCMQAEC
+237 AVCSEAEC

-250 DVDGVYNADPRMIKD
+250 DVDGVYNADPRFIKE
-265 AKLLDYLSYQEAM
+265 AKLLDFLSYQEAM

-296 AQYHIPCLIKNTS
+296 AQYHIECLIKNTN
-309 NPAAPGTLISSENDQ
+309 NPSAPGTLISKDNDQ
-324 QKRVKA
+324 QKCVKA
-330 ISNLDDLTIVN
+330 ISNLDDLTMVN

-378 CISFSIHSVDAQQA
+378 CISFCIHSIDAELA
-392 EQSLKEEFELEL
+392 KQSLQDEFELEL
-404 LNGLLEPIT
+404 LNGLLEP
-413 LQGELSI
+413 LALKGDLSI

-427 MHHQRGVAAKFFSSL
+427 MHHQRGVAAKFFGSL
-442 EQARV
+442 AQARV
-447 NVVAIAQ
+447 NVIAIAQ

-467 RKCTAAMKVSHQN
+467 RKCMDAMKVSHQN
-480 FFSHKPTIDV
+480 FFSKQPTIDV

-503 AQISRQQASLKEQN
+503 AQISRQQESLKKQN

-530 MVFDQEGIDLGNWQE
+530 MVVNKDGIDLDNWQAAMTDAAT
-545 VMVQGAEKKQAVE
+545 VLP
-558 VSAENIKKFVS
+558 VSPESLKAFVS
-569 DNHLINPVLVDS
+569 DNNLINPVLVDS

-590 YVDYLA
+590 YVQYLA
-596 EGFHVV
+596 EGFHIV
-602 TPNKKANTDSWQ
+602 TPNKKANTDSWE

-619 RSTAQK
+619 RTTAQE

-658 FEGVLSGSLSYI
+658 FEGILSGSLSYM
-670 FGKLDEGMSLS
+670 FGKLEEGMSLS
-681 QATAIAKENGFTE
+681 EATGIAKKNGFTE

-716 SGMQLELS
+716 SGMPLEIS
-724 DINIESVL
+724 DINIEPVL
-732 PDDFDDSGDVDAFMS
+732 PSDFDGSGDVDTFMS
-747 NLSKLDSDVSSR
+747 NLTKLDADFAERV
-759 CAAAKAEGKVLRYI
+759 ATAKAEGKVLRYI

-786 SVDSNHP
+786 AVGADHP

>member
-1 VTCKGYG
+1 
-8 FFAFKKGKK
+8 
-17 IMRVLKF
+17 M
-24 GGSSLASAE
+24 
-33 RFRQVADIIKDKS
+33 
-46 QSSKVAVVV
+46 
-55 SAPQGVTNHLV
+55 QGVT
-66 AMAENISDDAK
+66 M
-77 LITDLGHFKRAITT
+77 
-91 IIEDLSA
+91 
-98 SLAEFNSQHCEQAL
+98 LA
-112 VNYEHQLQRY
+112 
-122 MQGAT
+122 
-127 MLSYCPDH
+127 YCPEH

-156 QSSGLQ
+156 QALGEKVTPLE
-162 VSLLS
+162 
-167 PEKFLFTNESSLNA
+167 PEKFLRTNDVSLNA
-181 VADLVLSKEKFS
+181 VADLVLCKEEFQKVY
-193 AEYEKL
+193 AELE
-199 NQVSLMP
+199 NIALMP
-206 GFIGMSIGKDN
+206 GFIGVDSQ
-217 EEGQVTTLGRN
+217 EQVTTLGRN

-237 AVCMQAEC
+237 AVCAQAEC

-250 DVDGVYNADPRMIKD
+250 DVDGVYNADPRLIKD
-265 AKLLDYLSYQEAM
+265 ARLLDYLSYQEAM

-296 AQYHIPCLIKNTS
+296 AQYHIPCLIKNTG
-309 NPAAPGTLISSENDQ
+309 NPEAPGTLIGNENDQ

-330 ISNLDDLTIVN
+330 ISNLDNLTMVN

-378 CISFSIHSVDAQQA
+378 CISFCIYTADAAQA

-404 LNGLLEPIT
+404 LNGLLEP
-413 LQGELSI
+413 LELKSELSI

-442 EQARV
+442 AQARV

-467 RKCTAAMKVSHQN
+467 RKCTDAIKVSHQN
-480 FFSHKPTIDV
+480 FFSHRPTIDV
-490 FLVGC
+490 FLIGC

-503 AQISRQQASLKEQN
+503 EQISRQQPALKAQN
-517 IALKVYGIANSKG
+517 IDLKVYGLANSKG
-530 MVFDQEGIDLGNWQE
+530 MVFDENGIDLDNWSDALAQDP
-545 VMVQGAEKKQAVE
+545 VPATVD
-558 VSAENIKKFVS
+558 NIKAFVR

-581 TSNEALAMS
+581 TSNEELAMS
-590 YVDYLA
+590 YVGFLE

-614 YYQEL
+614 YYQAL
-619 RSTAQK
+619 REAAQK
-625 TNRRFLYETTV
+625 MNRRFLYETTV

-651 AGDQLQR
+651 AGDELQR

-670 FGKLDEGMSLS
+670 FGKLDEGMPLS

-716 SGMQLELS
+716 SGMSLELS
-724 DINIESVL
+724 DIKIESVL
-732 PDDFDDSGDVDAFMS
+732 PEDFDASGDISQFMTKLSQVDLAFS
-747 NLSKLDSDVSSR
+747 QRVEEAR
-759 CAAAKAEGKVLRYI
+759 AQGKVLRYI
-773 GNIVDGKCQVSIE
+773 GNILDGQCQVSIE
-786 SVDSNHP
+786 AVGPEHP
-793 LYSIKDGEN
+793 LYNIKDGEN

-831 VFGDILR
+831 VFGDLLR

>member
-1 VTCKGYG
+1 
-8 FFAFKKGKK
+8 
-17 IMRVLKF
+17 MRVLKF

-33 RFRQVADIIKDKS
+33 RFVQVAKIIKDNS
-46 QSSKVAVVV
+46 QSSALSIVV

-66 AMAENISDDAK
+66 AMAENISDEIK
-77 LITDLGHFKRAITT
+77 LQNDLTHFRQAITT
-91 IIEDLSA
+91 IIDDLSA
-98 SLAEFNSQHCEQAL
+98 SVANFQSIHTEQTL
-112 VNYEHQLQRY
+112 KNWEQQLGRY
-122 MQGAT
+122 LQGAT

-135 IRARIISTGERLSV
+135 IRAIIISVGERLSV
-149 AILDSVL
+149 ALLDSVL
-156 QSSGLQ
+156 KAKGIE
-162 VSLLS
+162 VSVLE
-167 PEKFLFTNESSLNA
+167 PEKFLYTNETSLNA
-181 VADLVLSKEKFS
+181 VADLVLSKESFQKQ
-193 AEYEKL
+193 YPQL

-206 GFIGMSIGKDN
+206 GFIGVN
-217 EEGQVTTLGRN
+217 NQQQVTTLGRN

-237 AVCMQAEC
+237 AVCSQAEC

-250 DVDGVYNADPRMIKD
+250 DVDGVFNADPRLIKE

-296 AQYHIPCLIKNTS
+296 AQFHIPCLIKNTG
-309 NPAAPGTLISSENDQ
+309 NPSAPGTLISNEDDQ
-324 QKRVKA
+324 TKQVKA
-330 ISNLDDLTIVN
+330 ISNLDDLTMVN

-359 TMSRENISLVLISQ
+359 TMSRDSISIVLISQ

-378 CISFSIHSVDAQQA
+378 CISFCIHSSDAELA
-392 EQSLKEEFELEL
+392 EQSLQQEFELEL
-404 LNGLLEPIT
+404 LNGLLEPLKLT
-413 LQGELSI
+413 KELSI

-427 MHHQRGVAAKFFSSL
+427 MHHQQGVAAKFFSSL
-442 EQARV
+442 AQARV
-447 NVVAIAQ
+447 NVIAIAQ
-454 DSSERSISVVIEQ
+454 DSSERSISVVVEK
-467 RKCTAAMKVSHQN
+467 RKCTDAMKVSHQN
-480 FFSHKPTIDV
+480 FFTHKPTIDV

-503 AQISRQQASLKEQN
+503 AQIARQQPKLKEQN

-530 MVFDQEGIDLGNWQE
+530 MVFDENGIDLDNWQDALGQTPTP
-545 VMVQGAEKKQAVE
+545 VTV
-558 VSAENIKKFVS
+558 ENIKAFVR

-581 TSNEALAMS
+581 TSNEDLAMS
-590 YVDYLA
+590 YVGFLE
-596 EGFHVV
+596 EGFNIV
-602 TPNKKANTDSWQ
+602 TPNKKANTDSWE
-614 YYQEL
+614 YYQAL
-619 RSTAQK
+619 RTAAQK

-643 DTLQNLIK
+643 DTLQSLLK
-651 AGDQLQR
+651 AGDELVR
-658 FEGVLSGSLSYI
+658 FEGVLSGSLSYM
-670 FGKLDEGMSLS
+670 FGKLEEGMTVS

-716 SGMQLELS
+716 AGMQLELS
-724 DINIESVL
+724 DIAIEPVL
-732 PDDFDDSGDVDAFMS
+732 PTSFDDSGDVSEFMKNLPAIDAEFTER
-747 NLSKLDSDVSSR
+747 V
-759 CAAAKAEGKVLRYI
+759 AKAKQEGKVLRYI
-773 GNIVDGKCQVSIE
+773 GNIVDGQCKVSIE
-786 SVDSNHP
+786 AVGAEHP

>member
-1 VTCKGYG
+1 
-8 FFAFKKGKK
+8 
-17 IMRVLKF
+17 MRVLKF
-24 GGSSLASAE
+24 GGSSLATAE
-33 RFRQVADIIKDKS
+33 RFKQVAQIIKDKS
-46 QSSKVAVVV
+46 QSSSVAVVV

-66 AMAENISDDAK
+66 AMAENISDEDK
-77 LITDLGHFKRAITT
+77 LSTDLQLFKTAIDT
-91 IIEDLSA
+91 IIDDLSA
-98 SLAEFNSQHCEQAL
+98 SLDGFNRQHAEQAL
-112 VNYEHQLQRY
+112 ANCEHQLSRY

-127 MLSYCPDH
+127 MLSFCPEH

-149 AILDSVL
+149 AILESAFAAL
-156 QSSGLQ
+156 GSE
-162 VSLLS
+162 VSILE
-167 PEKFLFTNESSLNA
+167 PEKFLFTSDESLNA
-181 VADLVLSKEKFS
+181 VADLVLSKEKFVECYS
-193 AEYEKL
+193 ERKPIAI
-199 NQVSLMP
+199 MP
-206 GFIGMSIGKDN
+206 GFFGVNSQG
-217 EEGQVTTLGRN
+217 EVTTLGRN

-237 AVCMQAEC
+237 AVCAEAEC

-250 DVDGVYNADPRMIKD
+250 DVDGVFNADPRLIKD

-296 AQYHIPCLIKNTS
+296 AQYHIPCLIKNTG
-309 NPAAPGTLISSENDQ
+309 NPQAPGTLIGNENDQ

-330 ISNLDDLTIVN
+330 ISNLNDLTMVN

-378 CISFSIHSVDAQQA
+378 CISFCIYSSDALRA
-392 EQSLKEEFELEL
+392 KQSLAEEFELEL
-404 LNGLLEPIT
+404 LNGLLEPISLT
-413 LQGELSI
+413 GDLSI

-442 EQARV
+442 AQARV

-467 RKCTAAMKVSHQN
+467 RKCTDALKVSHQN
-480 FFSHKPTIDV
+480 FFSFKPTIDV
-490 FLVGC
+490 FMIGC

-503 AQISRQQASLKEQN
+503 AQIARQQPSLKAQN
-517 IALKVYGIANSKG
+517 IDLKVYGLANSQG
-530 MVFDQEGIDLGNWQE
+530 MVFDENGIDLDNWQE
-545 VMVQGAEKKQAVE
+545 SMGKDAVP
-558 VSAENIKKFVS
+558 VTVENIKAFVR

-581 TSNEALAMS
+581 TSNEELAMS
-590 YVDYLA
+590 YVGFLE

-602 TPNKKANTDSWQ
+602 TPNKKSNTDSWQ

-619 RSTAQK
+619 REAAQK

-651 AGDQLQR
+651 AGDQLVK

-670 FGKLDEGMSLS
+670 FGKLEEGMPLS

-724 DINIESVL
+724 DIEIESVL
-732 PDDFDDSGDVDAFMS
+732 PESFDAGGDVSRFMA
-747 NLSKLDSDVSSR
+747 NLEKLDDEFSLKVQ
-759 CAAAKAEGKVLRYI
+759 AAKNEGKVLRYI
-773 GNIVDGKCQVSIE
+773 GNIDEGKCKVTIE
-786 SVDSNHP
+786 AVDSKHP
-793 LYSIKDGEN
+793 LYNIKDGEN

-831 VFGDILR
+831 VFGDLLR
-838 TLAWEQQH
+838 TLAWEQEH

>member
-1 VTCKGYG
+1 
-8 FFAFKKGKK
+8 
-17 IMRVLKF
+17 MRVLKF

-33 RFRQVADIIKDKS
+33 RFLAVASIIKGQSLTS
-46 QSSKVAVVV
+46 QVAVVV

-66 AMAENISDDAK
+66 AMAENISDEAK
-77 LITDLGHFKRAITT
+77 LKTDLGHFKNAILT
-91 IIEDLSA
+91 IVDDLSA
-98 SLAEFNSQHCEQAL
+98 TSSDFNRQHCEQVLAHCE
-112 VNYEHQLQRY
+112 NQLSRY

-127 MLSYCPDH
+127 MLSFCPEH
-135 IRARIISTGERLSV
+135 IRARIISMGERLSV
-149 AILDSVL
+149 ALLSSVL
-156 QSSGLQ
+156 ASKGDEVTELE
-162 VSLLS
+162 
-167 PEKFLFTNESSLNA
+167 PEKFLRTSDDWLNA
-181 VADLVLSKEKFS
+181 VADLVLCKETFQELYS
-193 AEYEKL
+193 EL
-199 NQVSLMP
+199 STISLMP
-206 GFIGMSIGKDN
+206 GFIGVN
-217 EEGQVTTLGRN
+217 TNGQVTTLGRN

-237 AVCMQAEC
+237 AVCTQADC

-250 DVDGVYNADPRMIKD
+250 DVDGVYNADPRVIKD
-265 AKLLDYLSYQEAM
+265 ASLLDYLSYQEAM

-296 AQYHIPCLIKNTS
+296 AQYHIPCLIRNTG
-309 NPAAPGTLISSENDQ
+309 NPSAPGTLIDNENDQ

-330 ISNLDDLTIVN
+330 ISSLDDLTMVN

-359 TMSRENISLVLISQ
+359 TMSRENISMVLISQ

-378 CISFSIHSVDAQQA
+378 CISFCIYSSDALRA
-392 EQSLKEEFELEL
+392 EQSLQEEFELEL
-404 LNGLLEPIT
+404 LNSLLEPIS
-413 LQGELSI
+413 LKKELSI

-427 MHHQRGVAAKFFSSL
+427 MHHQQGVAAKFFSSL
-442 EQARV
+442 AQARV

-467 RKCTAAMKVSHQN
+467 RKRTDALKVSHQN

-495 GVVGSELI
+495 GVVGSELL
-503 AQISRQQASLKEQN
+503 AQINRQQPSLTAQN
-517 IALKVYGIANSKG
+517 IDLKVYGLANSKG
-530 MVFDQEGIDLGNWQE
+530 MVFDANGIDLNNWQ
-545 VMVQGAEKKQAVE
+545 QAQQQSPVA
-558 VSAENIKKFVS
+558 VTVENIKAFVR

-590 YVDYLA
+590 YVSFLE

-602 TPNKKANTDSWQ
+602 TPNKKANTDSWE
-614 YYQEL
+614 YYQAL
-619 RSTAQK
+619 RSAAQK

-643 DTLQNLIK
+643 DTLQSLIK
-651 AGDQLQR
+651 AGDELQR

-670 FGKLDEGMSLS
+670 FGKLDDGMALS
-681 QATAIAKENGFTE
+681 EATAIAKENGFTE

-724 DINIESVL
+724 DISIESVL
-732 PDDFDDSGDVDAFMS
+732 PSDFDASGDVANFMKNLPSIDKAFGERV
-747 NLSKLDSDVSSR
+747 N
-759 CAAAKAEGKVLRYI
+759 AAKEQGSVLRYI

-786 SVDSNHP
+786 AVGPTHP

-831 VFGDILR
+831 VFGDLLR

>member
-1 VTCKGYG
+1 
-8 FFAFKKGKK
+8 
-17 IMRVLKF
+17 MRVLKF

-46 QSSKVAVVV
+46 QESKVAVVV

-66 AMAENISDDAK
+66 AMAENISDEAK
-77 LITDLGHFKRAITT
+77 LVTDLGHFKRAITT
-91 IIEDLSA
+91 IIDDLSA
-98 SLAEFNSQHCEQAL
+98 SINNFNHHHCEQAL
-112 VNYEHQLQRY
+112 VNYEQQLSRY

-149 AILDSVL
+149 AILDAAL
-156 QSSGLQ
+156 QALGLQ
-162 VSLLS
+162 VSLLV
-167 PEKFLFTNESSLNA
+167 PEKFLFTNDSSLNA
-181 VADLVLSKEKFS
+181 VADLVLSKERFS
-193 AEYEKL
+193 QEYVKL
-199 NQVSLMP
+199 GQVALMP
-206 GFIGMSIGKDN
+206 GFIGVSSDNKDN
-217 EEGQVTTLGRN
+217 MPKVTTLGRN

-237 AVCMQAEC
+237 AVCAQAEC

-250 DVDGVYNADPRMIKD
+250 DVDGIYNADPRMIKE

-296 AQYHIPCLIKNTS
+296 AQHHIDCLIKNTS
-309 NPAAPGTLISSENDQ
+309 NPSAPGTLISNENDQ
-324 QKRVKA
+324 QKCVKA
-330 ISNLDDLTIVN
+330 ISNLDDLTMVN

-378 CISFSIHSVDAQQA
+378 CISFCIYSSDAELA
-392 EQSLKEEFELEL
+392 KQSLQEEFELEL
-404 LNGLLEPIT
+404 LNGLLEPLT
-413 LQGELSI
+413 LTGDLSI

-442 EQARV
+442 AQARV

-467 RKCTAAMKVSHQN
+467 RKCTDAMKVSHQN

-503 AQISRQQASLKEQN
+503 AQISRQQQSLKDQN
-517 IALKVYGIANSKG
+517 IVLKVYGIANSKG
-530 MVFDQEGIDLGNWQE
+530 MVFEQNGIDLDNWQE
-545 VMVQGAEKKQAVE
+545 VIEQGVTNNKAKAVN
-558 VSAENIKKFVS
+558 VDNLKTFVR
-569 DNHLINPVLVDS
+569 DNHLINPVFVDS

-602 TPNKKANTDSWQ
+602 TPNKKANTDSWK
-614 YYQEL
+614 YYQLL
-619 RSTAQK
+619 RTTAQQ

-643 DTLQNLIK
+643 DTLQSLIK
-651 AGDQLQR
+651 AGDKLQR
-658 FEGVLSGSLSYI
+658 FEGVLSGSLSYM
-670 FGKLDEGMSLS
+670 FGKLEEGMLLS
-681 QATAIAKENGFTE
+681 EATAIAKENGFTE

-716 SGMQLELS
+716 AGMQLELS
-724 DINIESVL
+724 DIVIESVL
-732 PDDFDDSGDVDAFMS
+732 PTTFDSSGDVNEFMN
-747 NLSKLDSDVSSR
+747 NLKTIDSEFGKRV
-759 CAAAKAEGKVLRYI
+759 ANAKAEGKVLRYI

-786 SVDSNHP
+786 AVDSSHP

-831 VFGDILR
+831 VFGDLLR
-838 TLAWEQQH
+838 TLAWEQY

>member
-1 VTCKGYG
+1 MES
-8 FFAFKKGKK
+8 FRQK
-17 IMRVLKF
+17 IDVVRGINMRVLKF

-33 RFRQVADIIKDKS
+33 RFLQVAKIIKN
-46 QSSKVAVVV
+46 QSESSAVAVVV

-66 AMAENISDDAK
+66 AMAENISDDEK
-77 LITDLGHFKRAITT
+77 LLTDLGHFKVAIEN
-91 IIEDLSA
+91 IIGDLSA
-98 SLAEFNSQHCEQAL
+98 SLANFNRQHAEQAL
-112 VNYEHQLQRY
+112 ANWEHQLSRY
-122 MQGAT
+122 MHGAT
-127 MLSYCPDH
+127 MLSFCPEH

-149 AILDSVL
+149 AILESVL
-156 QSSGLQ
+156 QAQGEQ
-162 VSLLS
+162 VSVLA
-167 PEKFLFTNESSLNA
+167 PEKFLRTNDQALNA
-181 VADLVLSKEKFS
+181 VADLVLCKEKFQ
-193 AEYEKL
+193 ENYQQL
-199 NQVSLMP
+199 NNVALMP
-206 GFIGMSIGKDN
+206 GFIGVDSK
-217 EEGQVTTLGRN
+217 GQVTTLGRN

-237 AVCMQAEC
+237 AVCAEAEC

-250 DVDGVYNADPRMIKD
+250 DVDGVFNADPRLIKD

-296 AQYHIPCLIKNTS
+296 AQYHIPCLIKNTG
-309 NPAAPGTLISSENDQ
+309 NPAAPGTLIANENDQ
-324 QKRVKA
+324 QKKVKA
-330 ISNLDDLTIVN
+330 ISNLDDLTMVN

-378 CISFSIHSVDAQQA
+378 CISFCIYSADALRA
-392 EQSLKEEFELEL
+392 KQSLQQEFELEL
-404 LNGLLEPIT
+404 LNGLLEPLALKT
-413 LQGELSI
+413 NLSI

-427 MHHQRGVAAKFFSSL
+427 MHHQQGVAAKFFGSL
-442 EQARV
+442 AQARV
-447 NVVAIAQ
+447 NIVAIAQ
-454 DSSERSISVVIEQ
+454 DSSERSISVVIEE
-467 RKCTAAMKVSHQN
+467 RKCKDAMKVSHQN
-480 FFSHKPTIDV
+480 FFSHKPSIDV

-503 AQISRQQASLKEQN
+503 EQIARQQTSLNTQN
-517 IALKVYGIANSKG
+517 IDLKVYGLANSKG
-530 MVFDQEGIDLGNWQE
+530 MVFNEDGIDLANWQDTLGKNATP
-545 VMVQGAEKKQAVE
+545 VNAANVKSFVR
-558 VSAENIKKFVS
+558 EN
-569 DNHLINPVLVDS
+569 NLINPVLVDL
-581 TSNEALAMS
+581 TSNEDLAMS
-590 YVDYLA
+590 YVDFLK

-602 TPNKKANTDSWQ
+602 TPNKKANTDSWE
-614 YYQEL
+614 YYQAL
-619 RSTAQK
+619 REAAQQ

-643 DTLQNLIK
+643 DTFQNLVK
-651 AGDQLQR
+651 AGDELKR
-658 FEGVLSGSLSYI
+658 FEGILSGSLSYI
-670 FGKLDEGMSLS
+670 FGKLEEGMSIS
-681 QATAIAKENGFTE
+681 AATAIAKENGFTE

-716 SGMQLELS
+716 AGMPLEIS
-724 DINIESVL
+724 DINIEPVL
-732 PDDFDDSGDVDAFMS
+732 PSDFDASGDIATFMDNLTSIDQAFAERV
-747 NLSKLDSDVSSR
+747 N
-759 CAAAKAEGKVLRYI
+759 AAKAEGKVLRYI

-786 SVDSNHP
+786 AVSQDHP

-838 TLAWEQQH
+838 TLAWEQSH